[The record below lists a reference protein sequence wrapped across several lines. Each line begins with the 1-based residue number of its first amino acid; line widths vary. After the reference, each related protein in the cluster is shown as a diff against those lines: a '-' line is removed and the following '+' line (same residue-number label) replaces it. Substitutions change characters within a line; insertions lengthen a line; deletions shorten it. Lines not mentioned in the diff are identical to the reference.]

1 MSKCVFKAY
10 SVLLMVANDEN
21 DSLDSEELQSQLDM
35 CDGFLT
41 ESEITLLS
49 ENSVRGKKIEVESLF
64 ERLNERFTNQFLTN
78 SVS

>member
-21 DSLDSEELQSQLDM
+21 DSLDSEELQAQLDM
-35 CDGFLT
+35 CEGFLT